1 MKQWQI
7 EKAREICRARKIR
20 YQIKYYG
27 GHTDRLY
34 LYSRITGHF
43 VQVCYDLL
51 NFKTIDELAACI
63 IHAEKLY
70 MC

>member
-1 MKQWQI
+1 MQWQI

-20 YQIKYYG
+20 YQIRCT

-34 LYSRITGHF
+34 LYSRITGHY
-43 VQVCYDLL
+43 VQMCYDLL
-51 NFKTIDELAACI
+51 NYSTIDKLAADI
-63 IHAEKLY
+63 IKAERLY